1 MFELTNFT
9 KFLQPPRNQRGMAL
23 MVVVSLLAIMSL
35 LGFCVLDTADVELNI
50 AGNNRARQQA
60 FYAAE
65 RALEYAST
73 SASIYS
79 TIGTGALS
87 LDDSQAAIITANAA
101 DTRLMVGDVRYLT
114 TGSLPPDS
122 GSDPTYFAA
131 RIYGINVVTEGPVS
145 AMARIEAQVSRVFPK

>member
-1 MFELTNFT
+1 MRICSGICRPLN
-9 KFLQPPRNQRGMAL
+9 NQRGVVL
-23 MVVVSLLAIMSL
+23 LLVVSLLAIMSL

-60 FYAAE
+60 FYTAE
-65 RALEYAST
+65 RAMEYAAT

-79 TIGTGALS
+79 TIGTGTFS

-101 DTRLMVGDVRYLT
+101 DSRLMVGDVRYLT
-114 TGSLPPDS
+114 AGPLPPNS

-131 RIYGINVVTEGPVS
+131 RIYGINIVTEGPVS
-145 AMARIEAQVSRVFPK
+145 ARVRIEAQVSRVIPK